1 MGVVLRRFQLLRKC
15 GFLLAEI
22 LFRYLARTQIA
33 LKLGLGRFEFADLPR
48 LSGKLPP
55 KIRYHL
61 VALRELCLGDHAVMT
76 GIAQLFFK
84 SGLSRT
90 GLLLAWLWLEALDDV
105 SRST

>member
-22 LFRYLARTQIA
+22 LFRYIARTQIA
-33 LKLGLGRFEFADLPR
+33 LTLGLGRFEFADLPR

-55 KIRYHL
+55 KIRDHL
-61 VALRELCLGDHAVMT
+61 VALGELCLGDHAVMA

-84 SGLSRT
+84 RGLS
-90 GLLLAWLWLEALDDV
+90 GALVLLDWLG
-105 SRST
+105 